1 MSNEKKRLVW
11 VPFSLALAVIIGIF
25 LGRYYDV
32 ISRKTSTLFSGENK
46 VEALLNMIEAE
57 YVDTVSQEKLVEDV
71 MPKIINE
78 LDPHSVYIPASDVE
92 GVNEELEGNFSGIGI
107 QFNLMNDTINVV
119 SVISGGPSEKAGLLP
134 GDRIVSVNDSV
145 FV

>member
-46 VEALLNMIEAE
+46 VEALLNMI
-57 YVDTVSQEKLVEDV
+57 
-71 MPKIINE
+71 
-78 LDPHSVYIPASDVE
+78 
-92 GVNEELEGNFSGIGI
+92 
-107 QFNLMNDTINVV
+107 
-119 SVISGGPSEKAGLLP
+119 
-134 GDRIVSVNDSV
+134 
-145 FV
+145 

>member
-78 LDPHSVYIPASDVE
+78 LDPHSVYIPALS
-92 GVNEELEGNFSGIGI
+92 LIHI
-107 QFNLMNDTINVV
+107 
-119 SVISGGPSEKAGLLP
+119 
-134 GDRIVSVNDSV
+134 
-145 FV
+145 